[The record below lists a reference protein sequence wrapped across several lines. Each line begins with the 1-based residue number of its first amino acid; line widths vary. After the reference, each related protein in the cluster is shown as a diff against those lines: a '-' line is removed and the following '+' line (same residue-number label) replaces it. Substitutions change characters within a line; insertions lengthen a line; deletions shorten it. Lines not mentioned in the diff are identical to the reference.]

1 MAMKRIVRAVL
12 AGLAVLAAM
21 LATPAAAARLVT
33 ADISQVLQILQRD
46 KHKVELKTYEGEAYL
61 SVNDA
66 DSYSYKIFFYGCNDK
81 GSQCTSI
88 QFYAS
93 FDPAKPPTLDAMNT
107 YNREHRFGRA
117 YLDKDSYPAIEWD
130 INMAS
135 GISEDVFLDDIA
147 LWSAMM
153 NIYGDFLFGKNGE
166 NEKPKS

>member
-1 MAMKRIVRAVL
+1 MNRIAQAL
-12 AGLAVLAAM
+12 IAGLAAVAAM
-21 LATPAAAARLVT
+21 LATPASAAKLVT
-33 ADISQVLQILQRD
+33 ADIGQVLQILQKD
-46 KHKVELKTYEGEAYL
+46 GHKAEIKTYESEAYL
-61 SVNDA
+61 SVKDA

-93 FDPAKPPTLDAMNT
+93 FDPAKLPTLDAMNS

-117 YLDKDSYPAIEWD
+117 YIDKDNYPAIEWD
-130 INMAS
+130 INMAG
-135 GISEDVFLDDIA
+135 GISEAVFLDDLA
-147 LWSAMM
+147 LWDAMM